1 MSEQALDL
9 RRSLRTVWRHK
20 IIVGIITAL
29 GISAGIAF
37 TILRPPLL
45 TSQALV
51 ALPTSKYIGTKVF
64 VAGSNPVL
72 INAGRRLD
80 PPLSLQELRGRV
92 QVKNPTPT
100 IVSINAQGKTAA
112 QGRENREHGR
122 WQLHRLPP
130 VREQP
135 RCADAGD
142 GAAARNDCNW
152 NATAPSFYRQWRARR
167 GDWPA
172 DRVHLRAC
180 NRP

>member
-9 RRSLRTVWRHK
+9 RRSLRIVWRHK

-92 QVKNPTPT
+92 RSRT
-100 IVSINAQGKTAA
+100 
-112 QGRENREHGR
+112 
-122 WQLHRLPP
+122 RL
-130 VREQP
+130 QP
-135 RCADAGD
+135 SSRL
-142 GAAARNDCNW
+142 
-152 NATAPSFYRQWRARR
+152 TLRARPLPR
-167 GDWPA
+167 QRESRTRSLAATSLTSGPRTAQVCRRWRRCCSPQRLQLERHCA
-172 DRVHLRAC
+172 VVLSSMEGSAR
-180 NRP
+180 